1 MNWRTL
7 PLAAA
12 FAASALASPA
22 LAGGDEIRQLVIFS
36 RPQAAQPQE
45 FQAIQLIAQEWRKL
59 GLDIKVD
66 VMPWEQMADLVWY
79 QRDKWDITAW
89 QMVGRPERG
98 DPDELTFNLFHTS
111 TAEKGYNF
119 VGYNNPAYD
128 EIAAAQRK
136 EIDPAKRQA
145 LVFQAQDIIAGDQP
159 IMNLVHP
166 KLSFAYNK
174 EVWDEKTVVDQ
185 AGIGIKNFWTFTGI
199 TPLGD
204 KKDILLN
211 SADNS
216 VAINPLYISGGTDSW
231 ITELVWDRL
240 LRVGPDGL
248 PKPWLAESYNW
259 VDGTTLD
266 VTIRKGVKWHDGTP
280 LTTDDIIFSFTAP
293 QGEKAP
299 MYKPF
304 VGNIASVESV
314 GDNVVRFKLK
324 DPSAPFL
331 VGTLAKVNIIPKAVW
346 EAKLA
351 ALEGKPETAES
362 VQEEKPLGSGPFKFV
377 RWLTNEEVVLEA
389 NPDHFS
395 APKAQRWILRIVP
408 NTEAA
413 LGMLK
418 SGEINFLS
426 DYAGDPKLLEQLVTS
441 TPSLAQV
448 TTTELGFRYVAMNE
462 RRAPFDDAAFRRALS
477 TAIDRRMIVGAAFQ
491 GYAVPANS
499 VIAPVMT
506 FWHNPAVNDFPTGLD
521 KAQAILKDAG
531 YTIEGGRLHY
541 PDGKTET
548 LAK

>member
-1 MNWRTL
+1 MNWRRF

-12 FAASALASPA
+12 LAASALASPA

-45 FQAIQLIAQEWRKL
+45 FQAVQLIAQEWRKL

-66 VMPWEQMADLVWY
+66 VMPWEQMSDLVWY

-145 LVFQAQDIIAGDQP
+145 LVFQAQEIIARDQP

-166 KLSFAYNK
+166 KLTFAYNK

-211 SADNS
+211 TADNV

-462 RRAPFDDAAFRRALS
+462 RRAPFEDAAFRRALS

>member
-1 MNWRTL
+1 
-7 PLAAA
+7 
-12 FAASALASPA
+12 
-22 LAGGDEIRQLVIFS
+22 
-36 RPQAAQPQE
+36 
-45 FQAIQLIAQEWRKL
+45 
-59 GLDIKVD
+59 
-66 VMPWEQMADLVWY
+66 MPWEQMSDLVWY

-98 DPDELTFNLFHTS
+98 DPDELIFNLFHTS

-145 LVFQAQDIIAGDQP
+145 LVFQAQEIIARDQP

-211 SADNS
+211 SADN
-216 VAINPLYISGGTDSW
+216 VKAINPLYISGGTDSW

-462 RRAPFDDAAFRRALS
+462 RRAPFEDAAFRRALS
-477 TAIDRRMIVGAAFQ
+477 TAIDRRLIVGAAFQ

-506 FWHNPAVNDFPTGLD
+506 FWHNPAVNEFPTGLD

>member
-12 FAASALASPA
+12 LAASALASPA
-22 LAGGDEIRQLVIFS
+22 LAGGDEIRQLVILS

-66 VMPWEQMADLVWY
+66 VMPWEQMSDLVWY

-98 DPDELTFNLFHTS
+98 DPDELTFNLFHSS
-111 TAEKGYNF
+111 TAKEGYNF

-145 LVFQAQDIIAGDQP
+145 LVFQAQEIIARDQP

-211 SADNS
+211 SADNI

-280 LTTDDIIFSFTAP
+280 LTSDDIIFSFTAP

-299 MYKPF
+299 MYTPF

>member
-1 MNWRTL
+1 MNWRRF

-12 FAASALASPA
+12 LAASALASPA

-45 FQAIQLIAQEWRKL
+45 FQAVQLIAQEWRKL

-66 VMPWEQMADLVWY
+66 VMPWEQMSDLVWY

-145 LVFQAQDIIAGDQP
+145 LVFQAQEIIARDQP

-166 KLSFAYNK
+166 KLTFAYNK

-211 SADNS
+211 TADNV
-216 VAINPLYISGGTDSW
+216 VAINPLYISGSTDSW

>member
-1 MNWRTL
+1 MNWRRF

-12 FAASALASPA
+12 LAASAFASPA

-66 VMPWEQMADLVWY
+66 VMPWEQMSDLVWY

-145 LVFQAQDIIAGDQP
+145 LVFQAQEIIARDQP
-159 IMNLVHP
+159 IMNLVHS
-166 KLSFAYNK
+166 KLIFAYNK

-211 SADNS
+211 SADNV

-462 RRAPFDDAAFRRALS
+462 RRAPFEDAAFRRALS

-506 FWHNPAVNDFPTGLD
+506 FWHNPAVNEFPTGLD

-548 LAK
+548 LGK